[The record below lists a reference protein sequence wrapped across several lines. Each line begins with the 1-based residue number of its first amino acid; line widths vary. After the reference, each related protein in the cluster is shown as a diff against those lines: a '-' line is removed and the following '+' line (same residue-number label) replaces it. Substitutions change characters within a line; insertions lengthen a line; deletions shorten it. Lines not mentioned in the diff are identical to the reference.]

1 MSAPPGPVEVLRAAE
16 RAPVPWKNGGG
27 LTREV
32 AVHPPG
38 SDLTGF
44 DWRVSIAEVTAGG
57 PFSLFPG
64 IDRRL
69 AVLSG
74 RLALT
79 IDGRA
84 PLTLAPESAAVA
96 FPGDVPAASEPQGGP
111 VTDLNV
117 MTRRTRCAASLTR
130 KLAPESVVPGPSAH
144 ATLLIALADLTVRTD
159 GAELSLARLDA
170 LKIGRG
176 PGCTI
181 TGASGPAAFHLIEIF

>member
-1 MSAPPGPVEVLRAAE
+1 MAVPPAALEVLRAAE
-16 RAPVPWKNGGG
+16 RTPVHWKNGGG

-32 AVHPPG
+32 AVYPPG
-38 SDLTGF
+38 SDLTAF

-57 PFSLFPG
+57 PFSFFPG
-64 IDRRL
+64 IDRRM

-84 PLTLAPESAAVA
+84 PVTLAPESASVA
-96 FPGDVPAASEPQGGP
+96 FPGDVPAVGEPQGGP

-117 MTRRTRCAASLTR
+117 MTRRTRCAASLMR
-130 KLAPESVVPGPSAH
+130 RLAPESVVLGPRAH
-144 ATLLIALADLTVRTD
+144 AALLIALADLIVRTD

-181 TGASGPAAFHLIEIF
+181 TARSGAAAFHLIEIF